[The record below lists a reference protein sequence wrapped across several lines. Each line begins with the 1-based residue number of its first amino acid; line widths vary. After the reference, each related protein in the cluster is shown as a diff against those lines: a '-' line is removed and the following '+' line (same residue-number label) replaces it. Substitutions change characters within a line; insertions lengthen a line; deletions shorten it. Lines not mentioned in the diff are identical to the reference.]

1 MHRGFM
7 PPLSFVRNRG
17 LKETSKISKD
27 MKEIKSESIEF
38 LSIPISVSNFESGVE
53 DYFIVMNQ

>member
-7 PPLSFVRNRG
+7 SPLSFVRNRG

-27 MKEIKSESIEF
+27 IREIKSESIEF
-38 LSIPISVSNFESGVE
+38 LSIPISMSNFESAIE
-53 DYFIVMNQ
+53 YY

>member
-17 LKETSKISKD
+17 LKETSKKSKGI
-27 MKEIKSESIEF
+27 KEIGEEIKSESIEF
-38 LSIPISVSNFESGVE
+38 LSIPNSVNNFESAVE
-53 DYFIVMNQ
+53 DY